1 MARSY
6 FEQSRQQPHSPYT
19 VARAALEFL
28 GDQWTVLPGPW
39 GTTGHLR
46 SPDRIPFTVGVC
58 EAGHLYL
65 RNDSAG
71 DSTHLPYESR
81 GGDPAVIGRAIA
93 EAIGGLY

>member
-1 MARSY
+1 MARSF
-6 FEQSRQQPHSPYT
+6 FEQPREQPHALHRG
-19 VARAALEFL
+19 ARRLEFL
-28 GDQWTVLPGPW
+28 GDQWTALPGPW

-58 EAGHLYL
+58 EAGRLYL

-71 DSTHLPYESR
+71 DSTHLPYDSSADLA
-81 GGDPAVIGRAIA
+81 GIGRAIA